1 MAQTKETSKPK
12 IATES
17 DYPKGLKDA
26 MAGLPHVEL
35 AYVKGGE
42 NGHWHFVKPMTKTQ
56 IGKKEN
62 GQPIFKTEATPGYS
76 VVYRSD
82 ILTDEMQEA

>member
-1 MAQTKETSKPK
+1 MTKQDSAKPK
-12 IATES
+12 IATAAE
-17 DYPKGLKDA
+17 YPKGLKEA
-26 MAGLPHVEL
+26 MEELPHVEI

-62 GQPIFKTEATPGYS
+62 GQPVFKTEATPGYS
-76 VVYRSD
+76 MVYRED
-82 ILTDEMQEA
+82 ILTGELEEV